1 MTIWWLLLKVTV
13 VAMIVH
19 PPAGKAIL

>member
-1 MTIWWLLLKVTV
+1 MAIWWLLLKVTV

-19 PPAGKAIL
+19 RPAGKAIL